1 MSEADLQRL
10 VTDAAAALGW
20 HWLHV
25 YPLRTAA
32 GWATPTSGSLGEGWP
47 DLLLAHPKQG
57 RILALEL
64 KAAKG
69 TVSADQLPVLATLA
83 ASGMECH
90 VVRPADLDATLERLR

>member
-47 DLLLAHPKQG
+47 DLLLAHPRQG
-57 RILALEL
+57 RLLAIEC
-64 KAAKG
+64 KAERG
-69 TVSADQLPVLATLA
+69 HVTGDQLAVHAVLIA
-83 ASGMECH
+83 AGLD
-90 VVRPADLDATLERLR
+90 VQIVRPSTLDTFLETLR